1 MLQFPDSSYLAKRI
15 PKDIFYK
22 QVDMSADVKRVF
34 VDGIDS
40 ILWRNKL
47 SHDTLNIASGR
58 RVIEIEV
65 FEIALKQK
73 AFDNKVIEL
82 IEKAIPKHIV
92 FILTFGD
99 EAMLLVNYKEEN
111 EARSGKFKVI
121 ETYHSEWLPLCDVS
135 LNVEGL
141 NMDQVYD
148 SFIRQIA
155 SEKLSMNVEEDIQ
168 ESVMKAK
175 ELEKLNKQI
184 ASLEAKKRKEK
195 QFNKQ
200 LTISSRIKELKK
212 KLEEITI

>member
-1 MLQFPDSSYLAKRI
+1 MLQFPESTYLSKRI
-15 PKDIFYK
+15 PKETFYK
-22 QVDMSADVKRVF
+22 HCGMSADDKRAF
-34 VDGIDS
+34 VDDIDS

-47 SHDTLNIASGR
+47 SPETLNIASGK

-65 FEIALKQK
+65 FEVGLKHK
-73 AFDNKVIEL
+73 VFDNKVIEL
-82 IEKAIPKHIV
+82 IERAIPKHIV
-92 FILTFGD
+92 FILTYGD

-111 EARSGKFKVI
+111 EAKRGKFKVV
-121 ETYHSEWLPLCDVS
+121 ETYHSEWLPLCDTS
-135 LNVEGL
+135 ISVEGL

-168 ESVMKAK
+168 ESIQKAK

-184 ASLEAKKRKEK
+184 ESLEAKKRKEK

-200 LTISSRIKELKK
+200 MTISSQIKELKRT
-212 KLEEITI
+212 LEEITI

>member
-92 FILTFGD
+92 FILTYGD

-111 EARSGKFKVI
+111 EAKRGKFKVI

-148 SFIRQIA
+148 SFVRQVA
-155 SEKLSMNVEEDIQ
+155 SGKLSMNVEEDIQ